1 MINYNFYNGTEI
13 IFGKDRE
20 NEVGKYAVKF
30 GKKVLLHYGGGSI
43 KSTGLYDRIVKSLKD
58 EGMELFELP
67 GVKPNPRLS
76 LIREGIEICRNE
88 KIDIILAV
96 GGGSTIDSAKAIAFG
111 TPYDGD
117 VWDFFTGKAVPK
129 CSLPV
134 GTVLTIPAAGSE
146 SSAGC
151 VVTNEDGWYKKASAE
166 PYSNFPKFSVLNPE
180 LAFTL
185 PKSQIAYGVSDIL
198 AHLFERYFT
207 NTTKV
212 ELIDRM
218 IEAVMKTIKGNVYA
232 VMQKP
237 EDYGAWS
244 EIMLGGA
251 VAHNNSLSQGRVCD
265 WASHL
270 IEHELS
276 GIYDIAHGE
285 GLAIVFP
292 AWMKYTYKN
301 DIDRFVQFAV
311 RVWNVENDYFDK
323 EKTALAGIAAY
334 ESFLS
339 SIGLPVRLSEIN
351 IGSDRFEEMAQKA
364 TDNDNH
370 TLGNFV
376 TLKKDD
382 IVKIYKLAE

>member
-1 MINYNFYNGTEI
+1 MINFNFFNGTEI
-13 IFGKDRE
+13 VFGKDRE
-20 NEVGKYAVKF
+20 NNVGEYAAKF
-30 GKKVLLHYGGGSI
+30 GKNVLLHYGGGSI
-43 KSTGLYDRIVKSLKD
+43 KSTGLYDRVVKSLT
-58 EGMELFELP
+58 ENGMTIFELP

-76 LIREGIEICRNE
+76 LVREGIDICRKEN
-88 KIDIILAV
+88 IDIILAV

-117 VWDFFTGKAVPK
+117 VWDFFTGKAVPE
-129 CSLPV
+129 SALPV

-151 VVTNEDGWYKKASAE
+151 VVTNEDGWYKKPAAE
-166 PYSNFPKFSVLNPE
+166 PYSSYPKFSILNPE

-185 PKSQIAYGVSDIL
+185 PKNQVANGVSDIL
-198 AHLFERYFT
+198 AHLWERYFT
-207 NTTKV
+207 STKEV
-212 ELIDRM
+212 ELTDRM
-218 IEAVMKTIKGNVYA
+218 IEAVAKTIINNVYA
-232 VMQKP
+232 VLENP
-237 EDYGAWS
+237 EDYDAWS

-251 VAHNNSLSQGRVCD
+251 VAHNNSLNQGRLGD

-276 GIYDIAHGE
+276 GIYDIPHGQ

-292 AWMKYTYKN
+292 AWMKYTCKN

-334 ESFLS
+334 EKFLS

-351 IGSDRFEEMAQKA
+351 IGGDEFEAMASKA
-364 TDNDNH
+364 TNDDSN
-370 TLGNFV
+370 TLGCFMK
-376 TLKKDD
+376 LKKND
-382 IVKIYKLAE
+382 IVEIYKLAE